1 MNQYYDKNHKQE
13 VSIDLTHEHNG
24 VKPHRH
30 IHLKHGKNLPGEPPK
45 PQELGLDFIF
55 RGNEYRF
62 NTGSM
67 YEEHNTL
74 LPDGREAIFGLY
86 KKNQRKKDGKDY
98 TLLEEFACMEDV
110 LKSTCIEGIE
120 FSKIIM
126 DDDTELVGQD

>member
-1 MNQYYDKNHKQE
+1 MKMRINEYNSLKEFTSQY
-13 VSIDLTHEHNG
+13 I
-24 VKPHRH
+24 
-30 IHLKHGKNLPGEPPK
+30 GEWGPSDGHW
-45 PQELGLDFIF
+45 LGLDFIF

-74 LPDGREAIFGLY
+74 LPDGREAVFGLY
-86 KKNQRKKDGKDY
+86 KKNLRKKDGKDY